1 MADKISAS
9 PEELRTE
16 ATNVVGQ
23 SQDMQ
28 SIIDQLTSR
37 LGGLTNV
44 FTGSAQAEF
53 DNTYQS
59 WNRSARDMMSAL
71 EGLGNFLKNAANSIE
86 QLDADLAQG
95 VRGS

>member
-9 PEELRTE
+9 PEQLRVE
-16 ATNVVGQ
+16 ANNVVTQ
-23 SQDMQ
+23 STDMQ
-28 SIIDQLTSR
+28 TIIDQLTGR
-37 LGGLTNV
+37 LGGLTDV

-59 WNRSARDMMSAL
+59 WSRSARDMMASL
-71 EGLGNFLKNAANSIE
+71 EGLGNFLTSAANSIE